1 MRVALRTEKLTKR
14 FGSLAAVDGL
24 DLEVREGEV
33 FGFLGPNGAGKTT
46 TLRLLCA
53 LIGATSD
60 TAEVAGFRLGRQDSE
75 IRAAVG
81 ILTEQP
87 GMYERQSA
95 WDNLVFFATLYG
107 LNKATAHAQTERFLR
122 LMGLWELRDEAVA
135 TFSRGM
141 KQKMAISRSALH
153 EPRILFLDE
162 PTTGLDPDAAKTVR
176 EFIVA
181 LRAEGRTV
189 FLCTHNL
196 DEADRLCDRIAFF
209 SHHVIRID
217 TPDQLRAELYGR
229 ATEFRLVPHPRPED
243 LARVRAIPGVRDA
256 RLEIGARPDRPTLVR
271 AVCVREW
278 REALGNKLLVGMTL
292 LPPVIILAAGIVAVA
307 AAAVNPP
314 SDRDVQALYASAPA
328 VAGLDPKDAVQGFI
342 ATYFLI
348 LFMLI
353 PTVVPLT
360 MAIYSVIG
368 EKASRTLEPLLAT
381 PVGVG
386 DLLFAKSLA
395 STVPSVIVTW
405 AAYGIYLAT
414 VISLGSRA
422 AVRAVTAPRWVLA
435 IVVMVPLLTMLSVN
449 LGILISTRV
458 NDVRVAQQIGG
469 LVVVPV
475 VGLGIAQVTGRVVLD
490 NGAFLEMTIILMV
503 LDLAVFWL
511 ARLAFQRE
519 NILVRW
525 R

>member
-1 MRVALRTEKLTKR
+1 MKTVVRTEKLTKR
-14 FGSLAAVDGL
+14 FGDLTAVDGIDL
-24 DLEVREGEV
+24 DVHEGEV

-53 LIGATSD
+53 LIAPTSG
-60 TAEVAGFRLGRQDSE
+60 TAEIAGHRLGRDDAK

-81 ILTEQP
+81 ILTELP
-87 GMYERQSA
+87 GLYERQSA
-95 WDNLVFFATLYG
+95 WDNLVFYATLYG
-107 LNKATAHAQTERFLR
+107 LAPSVSRAQAERFLR
-122 LMGLWELRDEAVA
+122 PMGLWGRRHEPVV

-141 KQKMAISRSALH
+141 KQKMAIARAALH

-176 EFIVA
+176 DFIIT
-181 LRAEGRTV
+181 LRDEGRTV

-209 SHHVIRID
+209 RHKVIRID
-217 TPDQLRAELYGR
+217 SPDELRAELYGR
-229 ATEFRLVPHPRPED
+229 TTEFRLLPAPRAED
-243 LARVRAIPGVRDA
+243 LARV
-256 RLEIGARPDRPTLVR
+256 
-271 AVCVREW
+271 
-278 REALGNKLLVGMTL
+278 K
-292 LPPVIILAAGIVAVA
+292 AVA
-307 AAAVNPP
+307 ASAINPP
-314 SDRDVQALYASAPA
+314 SERDIQALYSAAPA
-328 VAGLDPKDAVQGFI
+328 ARGLDPVEAVQGFI
-342 ATYFLI
+342 ATYFLT

-368 EKASRTLEPLLAT
+368 EKSARTLEPLLAT

-395 STVPSVIVTW
+395 STVPSVLVTW
-405 AAYGIYLAT
+405 LAYAIYLT
-414 VISLGSRA
+414 SVIALGSHA
-422 AVRAVTAPRWVLA
+422 AQNAVTAPRWILA
-435 IVVMVPLLTMLSVN
+435 IVVMVPLLTLLSVN

-475 VGLGIAQVTGRVVLD
+475 VALGIAQVTGRVVLD
-490 NGAFLEMTIILMV
+490 NGAFLQMSAFLIV
-503 LDLAVFWL
+503 VDVAVFWL
-511 ARLAFQRE
+511 AKVAFQRE